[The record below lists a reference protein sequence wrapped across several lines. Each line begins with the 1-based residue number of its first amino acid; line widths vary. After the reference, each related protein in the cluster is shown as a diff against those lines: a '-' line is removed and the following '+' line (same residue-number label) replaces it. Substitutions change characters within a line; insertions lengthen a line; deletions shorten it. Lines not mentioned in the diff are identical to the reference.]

1 MLFEKNTKENETFIH
16 YIQWNDNEEALKLL
30 EKVLNMADYDDI
42 YGGDIVML
50 SLSTKIHFTE
60 DAVNQH
66 CAVKDDLN
74 SYYSMFTKYNGKFK
88 CPFND
93 DDTLE
98 NPFAIAE
105 KIQYIFYSC
114 NIRTMF
120 E

>member
-1 MLFEKNTKENETFIH
+1 MLFEKNTKEHETFIY
-16 YIQWNDNEEALKLL
+16 YIQWNGNEDSLKLL
-30 EKVLNMADYDDI
+30 EKVLNHANYDDI

-50 SLSTKIHFTE
+50 RLSTKVHFTE

-66 CAVKDDLN
+66 CAVVNDLN
-74 SYYSMFTKYNGKFK
+74 DYHSMFSKYNGKFV

-93 DDTLE
+93 DDALE
-98 NPFAIAE
+98 DPFIIAE

-114 NIRTMF
+114 NIHKMF